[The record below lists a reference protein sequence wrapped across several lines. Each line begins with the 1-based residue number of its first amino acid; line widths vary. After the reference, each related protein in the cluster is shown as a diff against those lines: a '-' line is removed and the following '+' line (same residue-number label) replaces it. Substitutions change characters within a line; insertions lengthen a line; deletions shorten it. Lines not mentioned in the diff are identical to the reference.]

1 MNKFLKAIIKKGNNL
16 LQKLIYVIDYKINNP
31 VNRIKNDYQNLFRR
45 NGLNICYNRYIPT
58 DYDPRKKN
66 ILIAIESPA
75 VIEYYKWLEPEM
87 KFIAE
92 ISFANYYNLKYYY
105 CPRSLYAA
113 NDSYVYFR
121 LSREYKKNRLVS
133 MIYSRAKILVGHKL
147 RHEVADKFKDKIN
160 RYGTGA
166 DDSIQKTDIKK
177 IDTLDKYMFQI
188 AIENGK
194 HPEYVSEKFYDCLK
208 TRTIPIYWGGE
219 EAIKKMGFNTDGI
232 FFFDTIEDLKKI
244 LEEDVSQSTYEE
256 RKEAIDYNL
265 IRLHEI
271 RTEMKFN
278 FYLNTL
284 QIGYLD
290 TQESYHKRN
299 YSAMSLDFD

>member
-1 MNKFLKAIIKKGNNL
+1 MNKFLRAIIKKGNNL
-16 LQKLIYVIDYKINNP
+16 LQKLAYDIDYKINNP

-45 NGLNICYNRYIPT
+45 NGLNICYNKNIQTY
-58 DYDPRKKN
+58 YDPGKKN

-105 CPRSLYAA
+105 CPRNLYAT
-113 NDSYVYFR
+113 NDNYVYFR
-121 LSREYKKNRLVS
+121 PSREYKKNRLVS
-133 MIYSRAKILVGHKL
+133 MIYSRAKVLEGHKL
-147 RHEVADKFKDKIN
+147 RHEVADKFKDKID

-166 DDSIQKTDIKK
+166 EDSMLTTDIKK

-194 HPEYVSEKFYDCLK
+194 YHEYVSEKFFDCVK
-208 TRTIPIYWGGE
+208 TRTIPIYWGGRK
-219 EAIKKMGFNTDGI
+219 AIKKMGFDNEGI
-232 FFFDTIEDLKKI
+232 LFFNTIEDLENI
-244 LEEDVSQSTYEE
+244 LEEKVSKSTYMKK
-256 RKEAIDYNL
+256 KEVIDYNL
-265 IRLHEI
+265 NRLREI
-271 RTEMKFN
+271 RTEVKFN
-278 FYLNTL
+278 FYRNTL
-284 QIGYLD
+284 QAGYLN

-299 YSAMSLDFD
+299 YNALSLDFD